1 MGKTQ
6 PRAKDAVRPEK
17 KFGPYAGGIGVA
29 IWCNTAE
36 TTDGPKQ
43 FRSLTISP
51 RRYRDEKNDKW
62 RDSSGFRPSDI
73 ATLQFA
79 LSQAQAYIL
88 TTPLP
93 GAGEEGA
100 AAEGDETEF

>member
-6 PRAKDAVRPEK
+6 TRSNDAVHPEK

-36 TTDGPKQ
+36 TDDGPKQ

-51 RRYRDEKNDKW
+51 RRYRDSKSGKW
-62 RDSSGFRPSDI
+62 RDAPSFRPGDI

-93 GAGEEGA
+93 GKTENGE
-100 AAEGDETEF
+100 AAEGDESEF